1 MARNITARFQL
12 KALSPDPRL
21 YEYVL
26 ANSLRE
32 HPSLRELRAESDG
45 LLEGD
50 IRTPPE
56 QAQFL
61 SWLVELTGARRVLE
75 IGCFTGY
82 SALAMALSLP
92 PGGRLVTLDANEA
105 WASIG
110 QRFWRDAGVEGQI
123 ELRLGRAADLLAGLL
138 AGGAEESFDFA
149 YIDADK
155 KRYDIY
161 YESALKLV
169 RRGGVIAIDN
179 VLWGGAVADPDNR
192 THQAEALRALNAK
205 LLSDR
210 RISLSLLPIGDG
222 LSLCLKR

>member
-1 MARNITARFQL
+1 VQNITARFQL
-12 KALSPDPRL
+12 KAFSPDPRI

-26 ANSLRE
+26 ANSMRE
-32 HPSLRELRAESDG
+32 HPSLRALRAKSDG
-45 LLEGD
+45 LQEGD

-61 SWLVELTGARRVLE
+61 AWVVELTGARRVLE

-92 PGGRLVTLDANEA
+92 PGGHLVTLDANEA

-110 QRFWRDAGVEGQI
+110 QRFWRDAGVDGQI
-123 ELRLGRAADLLAGLL
+123 ELRLGRAADSLAGLL
-138 AGGAEESFDFA
+138 ANGDGDTFDLV

-179 VLWGGAVADPDNR
+179 VLWGGAVADPENR

-205 LLSDR
+205 LLCDQ